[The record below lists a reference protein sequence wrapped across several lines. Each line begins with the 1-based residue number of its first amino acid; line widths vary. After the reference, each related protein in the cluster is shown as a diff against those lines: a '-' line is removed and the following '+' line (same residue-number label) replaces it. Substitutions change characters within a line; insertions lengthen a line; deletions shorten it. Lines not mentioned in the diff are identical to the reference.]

1 MKKRPL
7 IIAGAVVLIVVLLF
21 VFFGRRGKEEYSCT
35 KKDGKE
41 FSLILK
47 KEKDSVWAKI
57 EDKKESAE
65 ISCER
70 VQGEENTYKCYVESR
85 KEKDAEVRSYLLLE
99 EKNEALTLY
108 SAFELG
114 MATEIPDFTDYL
126 KTFCTLGGGR
136 ILDNTLCV
144 IPEPFA
150 TCKKK

>member
-1 MKKRPL
+1 MAKKPL
-7 IIAGAVVLIVVLLF
+7 IFAGVVVLIIVLLF
-21 VFFGRRGKEEYSCT
+21 VFFGRRGKEEHSCT

-41 FSLILK
+41 FSLVLK
-47 KEKDSVWAKI
+47 KEKDSIWAKI

-85 KEKDAEVRSYLLLE
+85 KEKDTEGKSYLVLE
-99 EKNEALTLY
+99 DKNEALVLY
-108 SAFELG
+108 SAIKLG
-114 MATEIPDFTDYL
+114 KATETLDFTDNL
-126 KTFCTLGGGR
+126 RMFCTLGGGR
-136 ILDNTLCV
+136 ILDDTLCV

>member
-1 MKKRPL
+1 MAKRPL

-21 VFFGRRGKEEYSCT
+21 AFFSRRGKEEYSCA

-41 FSLILK
+41 FSLVLK

-70 VQGEENTYKCYVESR
+70 VQGEENTYKCYVKSR
-85 KEKDAEVRSYLLLE
+85 KEKDAEGKSFLVLE
-99 EKNEALTLY
+99 DKNEAVALYPAIKLGKAIETL
-108 SAFELG
+108 
-114 MATEIPDFTDYL
+114 DFTDNL
-126 KTFCTLGGGR
+126 RMFCTQGGGR